1 MDDRRTDL
9 NLLLALDA
17 LLSEQNVT
25 RAAKRLNL
33 SQPALSAQLARL
45 RDLFG
50 DQLFVPTSR
59 GVLPTAAAEELREP
73 VRRALEEAR
82 GVFGQGQ
89 GFDPATAEFTFTI
102 ASSDYMQVAVL
113 LPFLTAI
120 SEAAPKVRVMAKL
133 GNART
138 ARVEL
143 ERGDLDLAFLQTGS
157 PDALG
162 LHALPLLRENYVGIA
177 RRGSVPTGR
186 MPMKRF
192 VAARHIIVS
201 PSGEGF
207 FGPTD
212 EALAAAG
219 QTRTVSFAVSSFV
232 TLIEAVAQSELIA
245 LAPERLARRYADR
258 LDLFKA
264 PLDVQGFGIAM
275 VWHDR
280 TKDHPA
286 HRWLRDR
293 LAAFCNVTPRARR

>member
-1 MDDRRTDL
+1 MDDKRQDL
-9 NLLLALDA
+9 NLLLAFDA

-50 DQLFVPTSR
+50 DQLFMPTSR
-59 GVLPTAAAEELREP
+59 GVLPTARAEELREP
-73 VRRALEEAR
+73 VRRALKEAKS
-82 GVFGQGQ
+82 VFGQGR

-133 GNART
+133 GTPRSVRAD
-138 ARVEL
+138 L
-143 ERGDLDLAFLQTGS
+143 ERGDLDLAFLQTRT
-157 PDALG
+157 PEALG
-162 LHALPLLRENYVGIA
+162 LHALPVLQETYVGIA

-186 MPMKRF
+186 MSMKRF
-192 VAARHIIVS
+192 VAARHIIVA
-201 PSGEGF
+201 PAGESF
-207 FGPTD
+207 LGPTD
-212 EALAAAG
+212 AALAAAG
-219 QTRTVSFAVSSFV
+219 LTRTVSFAVSSFV
-232 TLIEAVAQSELIA
+232 TLIEAVAQSDLIA
-245 LAPERLARRYADR
+245 MAPERLARRYADR

-264 PLDVQGFGIAM
+264 PIDVEGFGIAM

-293 LAAFCNVTPRARR
+293 LAAFCNVTPRGRR

>member
-1 MDDRRTDL
+1 MDDKRPDL

-59 GVLPTAAAEELREP
+59 GVLPTAVAEELREP
-73 VRRALEEAR
+73 VRRALEEAK
-82 GVFGQGQ
+82 GVFGQGR

-120 SEAAPKVRVMAKL
+120 TEAAPKVRVMAKL
-133 GNART
+133 GSPRT
-138 ARVEL
+138 ARIEL

-157 PDALG
+157 AETLG
-162 LHALPLLRENYVGIA
+162 LHALPVLQERYVGVA
-177 RRGSVPTGR
+177 RRGSVPSGR

-192 VAARHIIVS
+192 IAARHIIVAPAGES
-201 PSGEGF
+201 FLGPPMLRWHLPAWRGRCPS
-207 FGPTD
+207 
-212 EALAAAG
+212 
-219 QTRTVSFAVSSFV
+219 RC
-232 TLIEAVAQSELIA
+232 
-245 LAPERLARRYADR
+245 
-258 LDLFKA
+258 
-264 PLDVQGFGIAM
+264 PL
-275 VWHDR
+275 
-280 TKDHPA
+280 
-286 HRWLRDR
+286 L
-293 LAAFCNVTPRARR
+293 

>member
-1 MDDRRTDL
+1 MDDKRPDL

-25 RAAKRLNL
+25 RAARRLNL

-59 GVLPTAAAEELREP
+59 GVLPTAVAEELREP
-73 VRRALEEAR
+73 VRRALEGAK
-82 GVFGQGQ
+82 GVFGQGR

-113 LPFLTAI
+113 LPFLTAL

-133 GNART
+133 GSPRT
-138 ARVEL
+138 VRTEL
-143 ERGDLDLAFLQTGS
+143 ERGDLDLAFVQTGS
-157 PDALG
+157 PETFG
-162 LHALPLLRENYVGIA
+162 LHALSVLEETYIGIA
-177 RRGSVPTGR
+177 RRGSVSTGK

-192 VAARHIIVS
+192 IGARHIIVS
-201 PSGEGF
+201 PAGDGF

-212 EALAAAG
+212 TALATAG
-219 QTRTVSFAVSSFV
+219 LTRTVSFAVSSFV
-232 TLIEAVAQSELIA
+232 TLIEAVAQSDLIA
-245 LAPERLARRYADR
+245 MAPERLARRYADR

-264 PLDVQGFGIAM
+264 PLDVSGFGIAM

-293 LAAFCNVTPRARR
+293 LSAFCHVTPRGRR

>member
-1 MDDRRTDL
+1 MDDKRPDL

-25 RAAKRLNL
+25 RAARRLNL

-59 GVLPTAAAEELREP
+59 GVLPTAVAEELREP
-73 VRRALEEAR
+73 VRRALEEAK
-82 GVFGQGQ
+82 GVFGQGR

-102 ASSDYMQVAVL
+102 VSSDYMQVAVL
-113 LPFLTAI
+113 LPFLTAL
-120 SEAAPKVRVMAKL
+120 SETAPKVRVMAKL
-133 GNART
+133 GNPRAIR
-138 ARVEL
+138 AEL
-143 ERGDLDLAFLQTGS
+143 ERGDLDLAFVQTES
-157 PDALG
+157 PEALG
-162 LHALPLLRENYVGIA
+162 LHTLPVLQEAYVGIA
-177 RRGSVPTGR
+177 RKGSAPAGR
-186 MPMKRF
+186 MSMKRF
-192 VAARHIIVS
+192 LAARHIIVS
-201 PSGEGF
+201 PAGDGF

-212 EALAAAG
+212 AALAAAG
-219 QTRTVSFAVSSFV
+219 LTRTVSFAVSSFV

-245 LAPERLARRYADR
+245 MAPERLARRYADR

-264 PLDVQGFGIAM
+264 PLEIEGFGIAM

-293 LAAFCNVTPRARR
+293 LAAFCNVTPRGRR

>member
-1 MDDRRTDL
+1 MDDKRPDL

-45 RDLFG
+45 RDLFS
-50 DQLFVPTSR
+50 DQLFMPTSR
-59 GVLPTAAAEELREP
+59 GVVPTAVAEELREP
-73 VRRALEEAR
+73 VRRALEEAKS
-82 GVFGQGQ
+82 VFGGR

-102 ASSDYMQVAVL
+102 AASDYMQVAVL

-133 GNART
+133 GSPRT
-138 ARVEL
+138 VRTEL
-143 ERGDLDLAFLQTGS
+143 ERGDLDLAFLQTGT
-157 PDALG
+157 PETLG
-162 LHALPLLRENYVGIA
+162 LNALPVLQDAYVGIA

-186 MPMKRF
+186 MSMKRF
-192 VAARHIIVS
+192 VAARHIIVA
-201 PSGEGF
+201 PAGESF
-207 FGPTD
+207 LGPTD
-212 EALAAAG
+212 AALAAAG
-219 QTRTVSFAVSSFV
+219 LTRTVSFAVSSFV

-245 LAPERLARRYADR
+245 MAPERLARRYADR

-293 LAAFCNVTPRARR
+293 LAAFCNVTPRGRR